1 VSTFTEW
8 ESFYVIVGSSAAALT
23 GLQFVVIALTA
34 DLRRSSTRE
43 IDAFATP
50 TIIHFGVVLLIAGI
64 LSAPWHELGVPSIL
78 MSASGFIGLAYSI
91 LIVRRAR
98 KQTSYSLV
106 LEDWLFHIAL
116 PAVAYGLLAFASLTL
131 RAAPHASLFVI
142 AAAVLLLLFIGIH
155 NAWDTA
161 TYLVTRDDEKPDD
174 TKKAPADGAT
184 PPSQAEFT
192 GDRR

>member
-1 VSTFTEW
+1 VSNFTEW

-34 DLRRSSTRE
+34 DLRRSTARE

-50 TIIHFGVVLLIAGI
+50 TIIHFGVVLLISGI
-64 LSAPWHELGVPSIL
+64 LSAPWHGLRVPSLL
-78 MSASGFIGLAYSI
+78 MAASGFIGLAYSI

-106 LEDWLFHIAL
+106 LEDWLFHTAL
-116 PAVAYGLLAFASLTL
+116 PAVAYGLLATASLTL
-131 RAAPHASLFVI
+131 RTAPHGSLFVI

-161 TYLVTRDDEKPDD
+161 TYLVARDAQKREEAKEGP
-174 TKKAPADGAT
+174 TDGTT
-184 PPSQAEFT
+184 PRS
-192 GDRR
+192 

>member
-34 DLRRSSTRE
+34 DLRRSSPRE

-64 LSAPWHELGVPSIL
+64 LSAPWHGLGAPSTL
-78 MSASGFIGLAYSI
+78 MAASGFIGLAYSI
-91 LIVRRAR
+91 LVVRRAR

-106 LEDWLFHIAL
+106 LEDWLFHTAL
-116 PAVAYGLLAFASLTL
+116 PAVAYGLLAIGSLTL
-131 RAAPHASLFVI
+131 RASPHGSLFVI
-142 AAAVLLLLFIGIH
+142 AAAVLLLLFTGIH

-161 TYLVTRDDEKPDD
+161 TYLVTRDDHKPVDS
-174 TKKAPADGAT
+174 KKGRVDEAT
-184 PPSQAEFT
+184 PPS
-192 GDRR
+192 